1 MNAKQVAKQAV
12 LHGTG
17 NFEDFT
23 THQAAY
29 GFIRRVQRHVSEWSD
44 TMHVN
49 TSVCKTD
56 KCWRAR
62 VSAAYEA

>member
-12 LHGTG
+12 HGNG

-29 GFIRRVQRHVSEWSD
+29 GFIRRVQRHISEWSD
-44 TMHVN
+44 TMYAN
-49 TSVCKTD
+49 TSVEKVNG
-56 KCWRAR
+56 KWRAR